1 MKSAARKSRSRV
13 KRLNRSFFQRPAED
27 VARALIGK
35 ILVRRMA
42 GKLFRARLIETEAY
56 LGPDDLASHASK
68 GRTPRT
74 EVLFG
79 PPGRA
84 YVYLIY
90 GLHEMLNVVAGAVGQ
105 GQGVLIRAADPL
117 DDWQAESHGPGRLT
131 RPLQIT
137 RLQNGLDVTGTVLH
151 FLDNP
156 DDRPAVQST
165 KRIGIDY
172 ASTGRMRRFASLTQI
187 GRRANNDE
195 TAAIRQ
201 ARSEAQ
207 LTEAAL
213 ARNSQ
218 VHQDRTPCRSFRRI
232 SDAVRIVAPF
242 KSLPPKF
249 RYYRYR
255 RTAGPTKGGDSRSRA
270 GRASHRHATHSE
282 VRPPRRDS
290 SGGLRL
296 FGNRLG

>member
-13 KRLNRSFFQRPAED
+13 KRLTQSFFQRPAED

-35 ILVRRMA
+35 ILVRRVP

-68 GRTPRT
+68 GRTRRT

-84 YVYLIY
+84 YVYLVY
-90 GLHEMLNVVAGAVGQ
+90 GLHEMLNVVAGTAGQ

-117 DDWQAESHGPGRLT
+117 DDWTADLSGPGRLT
-131 RPLQIT
+131 RALQIT
-137 RLQNGLDVTGTVLH
+137 RLQNGLDVTPSGRSARQREGGQLY

-172 ASTGRMRRFASLTQI
+172 ALHWKDAPLRFVDADRKVAATTMRQ
-187 GRRANNDE
+187 
-195 TAAIRQ
+195 
-201 ARSEAQ
+201 
-207 LTEAAL
+207 
-213 ARNSQ
+213 
-218 VHQDRTPCRSFRRI
+218 
-232 SDAVRIVAPF
+232 
-242 KSLPPKF
+242 
-249 RYYRYR
+249 
-255 RTAGPTKGGDSRSRA
+255 
-270 GRASHRHATHSE
+270 
-282 VRPPRRDS
+282 PR
-290 SGGLRL
+290 
-296 FGNRLG
+296 